1 MEIVAQEKDENDK
14 KNEKDE
20 KNQKDEKD
28 EKEATCHNAVPG
40 EACYGAV
47 PRQHQKIEATMTKSD
62 SKQRKIRP

>member
-47 PRQHQKIEATMTKSD
+47 PRQHQKIGATMTKSD
-62 SKQRKIRP
+62 SKQRKVRP